1 MASVQ
6 WNPLNRKT
14 HRSDMRISKRFSVL
28 AVIALLG
35 LSGCVRDAGHDMMHE
50 ASPWDDFVHNFI
62 EATLAAHPNFAVV
75 SGRHEYD
82 GEFPDWS
89 PEGIAAEI
97 ARLHAAR
104 AEAEAFDP
112 ETLTAH
118 QGFQREYVIAVIDR
132 ILFWLETA
140 EWPFRNP
147 DFYFDWTLDS
157 LDPNVY
163 VAREYAPLEDRARS
177 FTKYANGLPKVADQ
191 IIANLRTPLPR
202 TYIEKGVATFGGLA
216 TFFENDLPVA
226 FSGLEDPAVKEAF
239 NDARGRGAAAMER
252 VATWLEAQ
260 RPEATDDFA
269 IGKELFQEM
278 VTQTEGVD
286 VSVDTLKMIGEA
298 DLERN
303 LAALKEACAEYA
315 PGKSVHAC
323 VDRVNADK
331 PEGGAVVGARRQ
343 LVDLHAFLEKEDIV
357 SIPGTE
363 EALVEEAPPYNRS
376 NSAYIDIP
384 GPFEESLPSVYYI
397 APPDPKWTPEEQLAY
412 VPGKA
417 TLLFT
422 SVHEVWPGHFL
433 QFLHANR
440 SDDVFGRVFVG
451 YAFAEGWAHYSEE
464 MMWEAGLG
472 DGDPEVHI
480 GQLLEALLRNVRY
493 LSAIGL
499 HTEGMTVEESERM
512 FREEAF
518 YDPGNARQQA
528 ARGTYD
534 PAYLNYTMGKLMIR
548 KLRADWTARRG
559 DRLSWKAFH
568 DRFLSFGGPPIPLVR
583 KAMMVTDHGTL
594 F

>member
-1 MASVQ
+1 MLS
-6 WNPLNRKT
+6 
-14 HRSDMRISKRFSVL
+14 L
-28 AVIALLG
+28 A
-35 LSGCVRDAGHDMMHE
+35 GCRDEPDHGMSHE
-50 ASPWDDFVHNFI
+50 ASPWDDFVNSFI

-75 SGRHEYD
+75 AGRHEYD
-82 GEFPDWS
+82 GKFPDWS
-89 PEGIAAEI
+89 PDGIAAEI

-104 AEAEAFDP
+104 EAAEAFDP
-112 ETLTAH
+112 SQLTAH

-140 EWPFRNP
+140 EWPYRNP

-163 VAREYAPLEDRARS
+163 VAREYAPLEDRARA
-177 FTKYANGLPKVADQ
+177 FTTYANGLPKVADQ

-202 TYIEKGVATFGGLA
+202 TYIEKGIATFGGLA
-216 TFFENDLPVA
+216 AFFEEDLPEA
-226 FSGLEDPAVKEAF
+226 FADLSDPAVRRAF
-239 NDARGRGAAAMER
+239 DDARGRGAAAMER
-252 VATWLEAQ
+252 VATWLAAQ
-260 RPEATDDFA
+260 KADATDDFA
-269 IGKELFQEM
+269 LGTELFQKM
-278 VTQTEGVD
+278 LAQTEGVR
-286 VSVDTLKMIGEA
+286 TGLEELKAIGEA

-303 LAALKEACAEYA
+303 LDALQDACSKYA
-315 PGKSVHAC
+315 PGESIRTC
-323 VDRVNADK
+323 VDRVHADK
-331 PEGGAVVGARRQ
+331 PEGGAVEGARRQ
-343 LVDLHAFLEKEDIV
+343 LRELKDFLENEDLV

-363 EALVEEAPPYNRS
+363 QALVEEAPPYNRS

-384 GPFEESLPSVYYI
+384 GPYEKSLPSVYYI
-397 APPDPKWTPEEQLAY
+397 APPDPTWTREEQLAY
-412 VPGKA
+412 VPGKYD
-417 TLLFT
+417 LLFT

-440 SDDVFGRVFVG
+440 SNDVFGRVFVG

-472 DGDPEVHI
+472 DGDPAVHI
-480 GQLLEALLRNVRY
+480 GQLMEALLRNVRY

-512 FREEAF
+512 FRDKAF
-518 YDPGNARQQA
+518 QDPGNARQQA

-548 KLRADWTARRG
+548 KLRADWTSRRG

-568 DRFLSFGGPPIPLVR
+568 NRFLSFGGPPIPLVR
-583 KAMMVTDHGTL
+583 KAMMVSDHGTL

>member
-1 MASVQ
+1 
-6 WNPLNRKT
+6 
-14 HRSDMRISKRFSVL
+14 MRITKRFSVL
-28 AVIALLG
+28 AIIALLG
-35 LSGCVRDAGHDMMHE
+35 LSGCVRDAGHDMTHE
-50 ASPWDDFVHNFI
+50 ASPWDDFVHNFT

-163 VAREYAPLEDRARS
+163 VAREYAPMEDRARS

-202 TYIEKGVATFGGLA
+202 TYIEKGIATFGGLA
-216 TFFENDLPVA
+216 TFFEEDLPVA
-226 FSGLEDPAVKEAF
+226 FSELKDPAVREAF
-239 NDARGRGAAAMER
+239 DDARGRGAAAMER
-252 VATWLEAQ
+252 VATWLAAQ
-260 RPEATDDFA
+260 KPEATDDFA

-278 VTQTEGVD
+278 ITQTEGVD
-286 VSVDTLKMIGEA
+286 VSVDTLKVIGEA

-303 LAALKEACAEYA
+303 LAALEEACAEYA
-315 PGKSVHAC
+315 PGESVHAC

-331 PEGGAVVGARRQ
+331 PEGGAVAGAQRQ
-343 LVDLHAFLEKEDIV
+343 LVDLHAFVQKEDLV

-384 GPFEESLPSVYYI
+384 GPFEKSLPSVYYI
-397 APPDPKWTPEEQLAY
+397 APPDPAWTPEEQQAY

-417 TLLFT
+417 ILLFT

-440 SDDVFGRVFVG
+440 SNDLFGRVFVG
-451 YAFAEGWAHYSEE
+451 YAFAEGWAHYTEE
-464 MMWEAGLG
+464 MMWEAGFG
-472 DGDPEVHI
+472 EGDPEIHI
-480 GQLLEALLRNVRY
+480 GQLLEALLRDVRY

>member
-1 MASVQ
+1 M
-6 WNPLNRKT
+6 T
-14 HRSDMRISKRFSVL
+14 
-28 AVIALLG
+28 
-35 LSGCVRDAGHDMMHE
+35 HE

-89 PEGIAAEI
+89 PDGIAAEI
-97 ARLHAAR
+97 TRLHEAR

-216 TFFENDLPVA
+216 TFFKDDLPVA

-252 VATWLEAQ
+252 VASWLEAQ

-269 IGKELFQEM
+269 MGKELFQEM
-278 VTQTEGVD
+278 VTRTEGVD
-286 VSVDTLKMIGEA
+286 VSVDTLKVIGEA

-315 PGKSVHAC
+315 PGKSLHAC

-331 PEGGAVVGARRQ
+331 PEGGAVTAARRQ
-343 LVDLHAFLEKEDIV
+343 LVDLHAFLEKEDLV